1 MVGQVKKDNPQTKE
15 RILLAAQKEFAARG
29 YSGARM
35 EAIARGAAINKAM
48 LFYYFSCKDN
58 LYRTVL
64 LGVFSEIFG
73 EVERVISQQL
83 VPKLFLEK
91 FPEIYIR
98 FIARHPDL
106 LRIMVF
112 DLIHNPENV
121 TAAMTEIMHEKMS
134 FEPYPLLEL
143 IKRWHGQG
151 LISEADPLH
160 FMMNIVALSIFSFI
174 GKPMVEAISGIKV
187 ANDEKFYRK
196 RIASVV
202 NVLQRGMLK

>member
-1 MVGQVKKDNPQTKE
+1 MKKNNQQTKE

-48 LFYYFSCKDN
+48 LFYYFSSKDN

-64 LGVFSEIFG
+64 FGVFSEFLG
-73 EVERVISQQL
+73 EIGRFISPQL
-83 VPKLFLEK
+83 TPDLFLEK

-121 TAAMTEIMHEKMS
+121 TAAMAEIINEKMS
-134 FEPYPLLEL
+134 LTPHPLLEL
-143 IKRWHGQG
+143 IQRWHGQG

-187 ANDEKFYRK
+187 ENDAHFFRK

>member
-1 MVGQVKKDNPQTKE
+1 MKKNKLQTRE
-15 RILLAAQKEFAARG
+15 RILLAAQEEFAARG

-35 EAIARGAAINKAM
+35 ETIAQGAAINKAM
-48 LFYYFSCKDN
+48 LFYYFASKDN

-64 LGVFSEIFG
+64 SSVFSEIFG
-73 EVERVISQQL
+73 EIGRFVSQQL
-83 VPKLFLEK
+83 TPELFLEK

-106 LRIMVF
+106 PRIMVF

-121 TAAMTEIMHEKMS
+121 TAALAGIVHGKNS
-134 FEPYPLLEL
+134 FKPNPLFGL
-143 IKRWHGQG
+143 IKSWHSRG
-151 LISEADPLH
+151 LISEADPMH

-187 ANDEKFYRK
+187 ANDEDFFRK

-202 NVLQRGMLK
+202 NILQRGMLK

>member
-1 MVGQVKKDNPQTKE
+1 MKKDKRQAKE
-15 RILLAAQKEFAARG
+15 RILLAAQKEFAVRG

-48 LFYYFSCKDN
+48 LFYYFSSKDN

-64 LGVFSEIFG
+64 QGVFSEMFG
-73 EVERVISQQL
+73 EIGRFVSQPL
-83 VPKLFLEK
+83 TPGLFLEN

-112 DLIHNPENV
+112 DLVHNPENV
-121 TAAMTEIMHEKMS
+121 TAALAAIVHGKNS
-134 FEPYPLLEL
+134 FKPNPLFGL
-143 IKRWHGQG
+143 IKSWHGQG
-151 LISEADPLH
+151 LISEADPMH

-174 GKPMVEAISGIKV
+174 GKPMVEAISGIHV
-187 ANDEKFYRK
+187 ANDEEFFRK

-202 NVLQRGMLK
+202 NILQRGMLK

>member
-1 MVGQVKKDNPQTKE
+1 MKKNNQQTKE

-48 LFYYFSCKDN
+48 LFYYFSSKDN

-64 LGVFSEIFG
+64 FGVFSEFLG
-73 EVERVISQQL
+73 EIGRFISPQL
-83 VPKLFLEK
+83 TPDLFLEK

-121 TAAMTEIMHEKMS
+121 TAAMAEIIHEKMS
-134 FEPYPLLEL
+134 LKSHPLFEL
-143 IKRWHGQG
+143 IQHWHGQG

-187 ANDEKFYRK
+187 ENDAHFFRK

>member
-1 MVGQVKKDNPQTKE
+1 MKKNNQQTKE

-48 LFYYFSCKDN
+48 LFYYFSSKDN

-64 LGVFSEIFG
+64 FGVFSEFFG
-73 EVERVISQQL
+73 EISRFISPQL
-83 VPKLFLEK
+83 TPNLFLEK

-121 TAAMTEIMHEKMS
+121 TAAMAEIIHEKMS
-134 FEPYPLLEL
+134 LKSHPLLEL
-143 IKRWHGQG
+143 IQHWHGQG

-160 FMMNIVALSIFSFI
+160 FMLNIVALSIFSFI

-187 ANDEKFYRK
+187 ENDAHFFRK
-196 RIASVV
+196 RITSVV

>member
-1 MVGQVKKDNPQTKE
+1 MKKNNPQTKE

-48 LFYYFSCKDN
+48 LFYYFSSKDN

-64 LGVFSEIFG
+64 FGVFSEFFG
-73 EVERVISQQL
+73 EIGRIISGQL
-83 VPKLFLEK
+83 TPDLFLEK
-91 FPEIYIR
+91 FPEIFTW

-121 TAAMTEIMHEKMS
+121 TTAMAEIIHEKIS
-134 FEPYPLLEL
+134 FKPHPLLEL
-143 IKRWHGQG
+143 IQRWHAQG

-187 ANDEKFYRK
+187 TSDEDFYRK

>member
-1 MVGQVKKDNPQTKE
+1 MKKNNPETKE
-15 RILLAAQKEFAARG
+15 RILQAAQKEFADRG
-29 YSGARM
+29 FSGARM
-35 EAIARGAAINKAM
+35 DAIARAAAINKAM
-48 LFYYFSCKDN
+48 LFYYFSSKEN

-64 LGVFSEIFG
+64 FGVFSEIFG
-73 EVERVISQQL
+73 EIGRFVSQPL
-83 VPKLFLEK
+83 TPGLFLEK

-112 DLIHNPENV
+112 DLIHNPDNV
-121 TAAMTEIMHEKMS
+121 TAAMAEIIHDKLD
-134 FEPYPLLEL
+134 FEPHPFLEL
-143 IKRWHGQG
+143 IPEWHRQG
-151 LISEADPLH
+151 LTSEADPLH
-160 FMMNIVALSIFSFI
+160 FIMNIIALSIFSFI

-187 ANDEKFYRK
+187 KDDDAFFRK

>member
-1 MVGQVKKDNPQTKE
+1 MKKNNQQTKE

-48 LFYYFSCKDN
+48 LFYYFSSKDN

-64 LGVFSEIFG
+64 IGVFSEFFG
-73 EVERVISQQL
+73 EIDRFISQQL
-83 VPKLFLEK
+83 TPDLFLEK

-106 LRIMVF
+106 LRIMIF

-121 TAAMTEIMHEKMS
+121 TAAMAEIIHEKMS
-134 FEPYPLLEL
+134 SKPHPLLEL
-143 IKRWHGQG
+143 IQRWHSKG
-151 LISEADPLH
+151 LISEAEPLH

-187 ANDEKFYRK
+187 ENDANFFRK

>member
-1 MVGQVKKDNPQTKE
+1 MKKNNQQTKE
-15 RILLAAQKEFAARG
+15 RILQAAQKEFANRG
-29 YSGARM
+29 FSGARM
-35 EAIARGAAINKAM
+35 EAIARGADINKAM
-48 LFYYFSCKDN
+48 LFYYFSSKDN

-64 LGVFSEIFG
+64 FGVFSEFFG
-73 EVERVISQQL
+73 EIGRFISQQL
-83 VPKLFLEK
+83 TPDLLLEK
-91 FPEIYIR
+91 FPEIYLR

-106 LRIMVF
+106 VRIMVF

-121 TAAMTEIMHEKMS
+121 TAAMAEIIHEKMLYK
-134 FEPYPLLEL
+134 PRPLLDM
-143 IKRWHGQG
+143 IKRWYDQG

-187 ANDEKFYRK
+187 ENDEDYYRK

>member
-1 MVGQVKKDNPQTKE
+1 MKKADLPSKE
-15 RILLAAQKEFAARG
+15 KILLAAQKEFAARG
-29 YSGARM
+29 FSGARM
-35 EAIARGAAINKAM
+35 ETIARSAAINKAM
-48 LFYYFSCKDN
+48 LFYYFSSKEN

-64 LGVFSEIFG
+64 FGVFNEIFG
-73 EVERVISQQL
+73 EIGSFISQPL
-83 VPKLFLEK
+83 TPDLFLEK

-98 FIARHPDL
+98 FVARHPDL

-121 TAAMTEIMHEKMS
+121 TAAITEIIHEKMS
-134 FEPYPLLEL
+134 LGPQPLLGL

-187 ANDEKFYRK
+187 ENDEDFYRK

-202 NVLQRGMLK
+202 NILQRGMLK